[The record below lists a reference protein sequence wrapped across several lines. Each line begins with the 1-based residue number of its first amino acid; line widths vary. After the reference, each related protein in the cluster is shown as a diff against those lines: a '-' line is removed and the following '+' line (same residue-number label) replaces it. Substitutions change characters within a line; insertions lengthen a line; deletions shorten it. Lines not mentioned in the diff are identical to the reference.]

1 MNRAFGFFV
10 AALASGILATT
21 LDVVDAGAVD
31 AAAVDAA
38 AADATPAAAASTPA
52 LGAVGIGVKDLEAST
67 RFYDDVLGMK
77 VLRRFELGYL
87 NEVVLGFPDGA
98 GTNVVLM
105 NWPKDTGRRYD
116 GNDVKLVFYVHDPA
130 AIIERIREKGG
141 KIDREA
147 TPIEALNGTVVGL
160 GRDPD
165 NYVIEL
171 LAR

>member
-1 MNRAFGFFV
+1 MSRVFRFFV
-10 AALASGILATT
+10 AAVACG
-21 LDVVDAGAVD
+21 VVAMSVG
-31 AAAVDAA
+31 
-38 AADATPAAAASTPA
+38 AADPAPVAPVSTPV

-87 NEVVLGFPDGA
+87 NEVVVGFPDGT

-105 NWPKDTGRRYD
+105 NWPKDAARRYD

-130 AIIERIREKGG
+130 AVIERIRAKGG

-147 TPIEALNGTVVGL
+147 TPIEALNGTVVGI

>member
-1 MNRAFGFFV
+1 MAIL
-10 AALASGILATT
+10 AALLATSIGFAAR
-21 LDVVDAGAVD
+21 AGA
-31 AAAVDAA
+31 ADAA
-38 AADATPAAAASTPA
+38 AASATPM
-52 LGAVGIGVKDLEAST
+52 LGAVGIGVKDLESST
-67 RFYDDVLGMK
+67 RFYGDVLGMK

-87 NEVVLGFPDGA
+87 NEVVMGFADGG

-105 NWPKDTGRRYD
+105 HWPDDATRHYD
-116 GNDVKLVFYVHDPA
+116 GNDVKLVFYVHDPEQV
-130 AIIERIREKGG
+130 IELIRKNGG

-147 TPIEALNGTVVGL
+147 APIEALNGTVVGL